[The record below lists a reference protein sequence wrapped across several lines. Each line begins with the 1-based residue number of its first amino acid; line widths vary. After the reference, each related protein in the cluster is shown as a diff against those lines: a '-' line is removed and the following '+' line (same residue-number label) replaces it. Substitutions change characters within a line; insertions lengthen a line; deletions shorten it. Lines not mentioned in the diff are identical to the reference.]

1 MEQYGSRPVLNANSP
16 YRSKAEVQIARL
28 LERSGIDYKYEYP
41 VAVVDRGKTRLW
53 YADFYLPGYG
63 IIIEYFGVNGD
74 SQYEQRKKHKMKT
87 YKEAGI
93 EGLFLTEKSLQGD
106 WPTKIM
112 AGIEDILKNRL
123 DKFYNRQASK

>member
-1 MEQYGSRPVLNANSP
+1 MRAYGRCYEQTSEQQYKSR
-16 YRSKAEVQIARL
+16 AEVQIARL
-28 LERSGIDYKYEYP
+28 LEKSGINYKYEYP
-41 VAVVDRGKTRLW
+41 LAVIDKGKTRIW
-53 YADFYLPGYG
+53 YPDFYLPEYG
-63 IIIEYFGVNGD
+63 MIIEYFGVNGD
-74 SQYEQRKKHKMKT
+74 SQYDERKKHKMDV

-93 EGLFLTEKSLQGD
+93 EGLFLTEKSLEGD

>member
-1 MEQYGSRPVLNANSP
+1 M
-16 YRSKAEVQIARL
+16 
-28 LERSGIDYKYEYP
+28 
-41 VAVVDRGKTRLW
+41 
-53 YADFYLPGYG
+53 
-63 IIIEYFGVNGD
+63 IIEYFGVNGVRGYD
-74 SQYEQRKKHKMKT
+74 ERKKHKMDV

-93 EGLFLTEKSLQGD
+93 EGLFLTEKSLEGD